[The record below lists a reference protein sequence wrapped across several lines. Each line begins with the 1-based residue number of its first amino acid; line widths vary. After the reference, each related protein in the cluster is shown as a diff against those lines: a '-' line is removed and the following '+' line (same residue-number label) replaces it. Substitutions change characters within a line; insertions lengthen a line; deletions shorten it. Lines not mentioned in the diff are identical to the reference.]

1 MKDLV
6 DKSMGIVTHITE
18 ALTRIKPTE
27 SLRLDKRE
35 PDKKRNWSDSSGNSP
50 VKILASRC
58 ACKKSS
64 RAKCSL
70 VVWKVFG
77 VGRANCSIT
86 RVLIRIFEALSIFVF
101 QSGQALMS

>member
-6 DKSMGIVTHITE
+6 DKSMGIVTHIAE

-35 PDKKRNWSDSSGNSP
+35 TLKKRNCSDSSGNSP
-50 VKILASRC
+50 AKILASRC

-64 RAKCSL
+64 RAES
-70 VVWKVFG
+70 
-77 VGRANCSIT
+77 S
-86 RVLIRIFEALSIFVF
+86 
-101 QSGQALMS
+101 